1 MRRPYNLRMA
11 YFCVLTGDIVASS
24 RLSASELTAA
34 LDAIEGAAAVL
45 RPSLGTVSFARNRGD
60 GWQIAITEP
69 RYQARLAVLIEAEL
83 RALGEAFSTR
93 IAIAEGD
100 GIVPPDGDLNGAS
113 GPVFTTSG
121 QLLDGL
127 AGARIAHAA
136 GGALDAALRLLDH
149 LSEGWTPAQAR
160 AIAPMLRIEPPTQ
173 TAAASEIG
181 ITRQSLAQALAS
193 AAYPAIVEA
202 LAMIEET
209 P

>member
-1 MRRPYNLRMA
+1 MA
-11 YFCVLTGDIVASS
+11 YFCVLTGDIVAST
-24 RLSASELTAA
+24 RLSASELSAA

-45 RPSLGTVSFARNRGD
+45 QPALGDTAFARNRGD

-100 GIVPPDGDLNGAS
+100 GTLPADGDLNGAS
-113 GPVFTTSG
+113 GPVFTASG
-121 QLLDGL
+121 QLLDSL
-127 AGARIAHAA
+127 EEPRIAHAA
-136 GGALDAALRLLDH
+136 GGPLGAALRLFDQI
-149 LSEGWTPAQAR
+149 SEDWTPAQAR
-160 AIAPMLRIEPPTQ
+160 AIAPMLRIKPPTQ

-193 AAYPAIVEA
+193 AAYAAIVEA

>member
-1 MRRPYNLRMA
+1 MV
-11 YFCVLTGDIVASS
+11 YFCVLTGDIVAST
-24 RLSASELTAA
+24 RLSASELSAA
-34 LDAIEGAAAVL
+34 LDAIEGAAAAL
-45 RPSLGTVSFARNRGD
+45 RPSLGTMSFARNRGD

-69 RYQARLAVLIEAEL
+69 RYQARLAVLIRAEL

-100 GIVPPDGDLNGAS
+100 GTLPADGDLNGAS
-113 GPVFTTSG
+113 GPVFTASG
-121 QLLDGL
+121 QLLDSLEGP
-127 AGARIAHAA
+127 RIAHAA
-136 GGALDAALRLLDH
+136 GGPLGAAMRLCDH
-149 LSEGWTPAQAR
+149 ISEGWTPAQAR
-160 AIAPMLRIEPPTQ
+160 AIAPMLRLDPPTQ